1 MAEFKFFCPQ
11 CKQQIQCDAT
21 YAGSQISCPVCQQT
35 IIVPPVPPASVAA
48 GGRTL
53 QIKMSTLRKAAIIGG
68 VCLLLAAAF
77 YFFTFVT
84 FGQTLAGD
92 WTYNGQPCQIK
103 QKGQHLTFINER
115 GEKSEGSFK
124 TETTVVATDW
134 SGLIGNLSKDKKIIR
149 WRNGTVW
156 MRAK

>member
-53 QIKMSTLRKAAIIGG
+53 QIKMSTLRKAAIIGRSSWRRRFIFS
-68 VCLLLAAAF
+68 LLSHS
-77 YFFTFVT
+77 
-84 FGQTLAGD
+84 G
-92 WTYNGQPCQIK
+92 K
-103 QKGQHLTFINER
+103 HLRETGRIT
-115 GEKSEGSFK
+115 GSPARLNRK
-124 TETTVVATDW
+124 AST
-134 SGLIGNLSKDKKIIR
+134 
-149 WRNGTVW
+149 
-156 MRAK
+156 